1 MGLTVDIGR
10 RIELVS
16 MDPHFQNISI
26 GLYRRQRDGKPEF
39 LVHTYSGI
47 EGAGQRIGLIATAMT
62 ILGGMEST
70 PGETQ
75 QLRFPCGFEH
85 HLAAR
90 RVFLEAC
97 KLDPNNAVN
106 SRPLTILDKKT
117 NRKIT
122 AASLGGGVYHLTA
135 DGEEEGRASRVA
147 AVAGG
152 LMKLAEMQPVEQSS
166 DRVAFPCGKT
176 HDSLVGLLL
185 VRSLN
190 VRAVIREQEMAT
202 SRGVLTAPSAQKL

>member
-26 GLYRRQRDGKPEF
+26 GLYRRQRDSKPEF
-39 LVHTYSGI
+39 LVYTYSGVG
-47 EGAGQRIGLIATAMT
+47 GAQQRVGFITRAMA

-70 PGETQ
+70 SGDTQ

-106 SRPLTILDKKT
+106 PRPLTILDKKS
-117 NRKIT
+117 NRNIT
-122 AASLGGGVYHLTA
+122 AASLGGGVYQLTA
-135 DGEEEGRASRVA
+135 DGEEEGRASRLS

-152 LMKLAEMQPVEQSS
+152 LMKLAEMHPADQSL
-166 DRVAFPCGKT
+166 DRVAFPCGEV

-190 VRAVIREQEMAT
+190 VRAIIREQEMAT
-202 SRGVLTAPSAQKL
+202 SRGILTAPSAQKL